1 MSVKTAIRD
10 IKSAGFGYIKVELE
24 ANLDRGDDDEYETCH
39 DCDGD
44 GEVECFE
51 CSGGGYIEE
60 AVLREDGTETN
71 ETHEVECGDCD
82 CSGLV
87 MCCNCDGDGEVCSEY
102 GGFNSEDRCYE
113 FIMDSLSTEAR
124 KAIIFGKFYNDG
136 SVDSEFTFT
145 IAVEDAKYLPEIV
158 DSFNK
163 LSEQIGNGM
172 DVDGAGMHIAVL
184 PTECKGSYPVRNFTL
199 PYENLNNFQEQ
210 VTKLL
215 PALFLA
221 ATSGDFTRE
230 FYYREPKISDDKYSA
245 IHIVDNSCL
254 EFRLFETCYQ
264 RPVAIFEY
272 LETIARCLEYY
283 KDTSKKV
290 KTIGKTYEFYDQE
303 GIKGL
308 TYTPEQV
315 EVIKKQIKLVISKNT
330 TVKSFTEKRSINL
343 SVSER
348 RKALDSRIKRI
359 RKMYEEKATDYD
371 FKMSRP
377 LTDEEKQAI
386 REQGMYCD
394 TFYSSTQEERIG
406 WVRGLR
412 NPGSLENFI
421 SKNITEGMRA
431 SKRIAC

>member
-1 MSVKTAIRD
+1 MSVKTVVRD

-24 ANLDRGDDDEYETCH
+24 ANLDRTDEDEYETCYE
-39 DCDGD
+39 CDGD
-44 GEVECFE
+44 GRTNCDECD
-51 CSGGGYIEE
+51 GAGWIEE
-60 AVLREDGTETN
+60 AVLREDGTETD
-71 ETHEVECGDCD
+71 ETHEVACEECDGNGDIT
-82 CSGLV
+82 CS
-87 MCCNCDGDGEVCSEY
+87 NCDGDGEVYSEY
-102 GGFNSEDRCYE
+102 GGFDSEDRCYE

-163 LSEQIGNGM
+163 LAEHIGNGM

-184 PTECKGSYPVRNFTL
+184 PTESNGSYPVYNFTM
-199 PYENLNNFQEQ
+199 PYENLSNFQEQ

-221 ATSGDFTRE
+221 ATSGNFTRE

-245 IHIVDNSCL
+245 IHIVNSSCL

-283 KDTSKKV
+283 KDPSKKV
-290 KTIGKTYEFYDQE
+290 KTIGKTFEFYDRE

-315 EVIKKQIKLVISKNT
+315 EVIKKQIKLVIGKNT
-330 TVKSFTEKRSINL
+330 TVKSFAEKREISL
-343 SVSER
+343 SVGER
-348 RKALDSRIKRI
+348 RKALNNRIKRI
-359 RKMYEEKATDYD
+359 RKMYEEKVTDYE
-371 FKMSRP
+371 FRMSLP
-377 LTDEEKQAI
+377 LTDEEKQTI
-386 REQGMYCD
+386 REQEIYNNR
-394 TFYSSTQEERIG
+394 FYTSGQDERIG
-406 WVRGLR
+406 WVRNLR
-412 NPGSLENFI
+412 NPGSLESFI
-421 SKNITEGMRA
+421 SKALTDGMQA